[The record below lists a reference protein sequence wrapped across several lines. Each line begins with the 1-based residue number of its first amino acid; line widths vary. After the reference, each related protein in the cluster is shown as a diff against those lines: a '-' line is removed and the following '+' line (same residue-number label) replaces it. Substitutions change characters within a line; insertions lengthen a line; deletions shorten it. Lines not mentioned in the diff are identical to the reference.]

1 MLSPARMEKPSNTQ
15 DISQRTQKGPA
26 SFTRQK
32 QLRLFWSRLTKTVNN
47 LQKDQDVS
55 TKCDCIPEQSSSV
68 KRTLNYPA
76 PSMR

>member
-15 DISQRTQKGPA
+15 NIAQRIQKGPA

-32 QLRLFWSRLTKTVNN
+32 QPRLLWSCLTKTVNN
-47 LQKDQDVS
+47 LQKDQNVS

-68 KRTLNYPA
+68 KRTQNYPA
-76 PSMR
+76 PSTR